1 MSKFS
6 LFKVNFHLDM
16 DSQACG
22 FGWRKNPKSKN
33 CYKMSNQKTT
43 WDCEYYFKKI
53 SFTFAFSSVK

>member
-1 MSKFS
+1 
-6 LFKVNFHLDM
+6 M

-43 WDCEYYFKKI
+43 WDCEYHFKKI
-53 SFTFAFSSVK
+53 SFTFAFS